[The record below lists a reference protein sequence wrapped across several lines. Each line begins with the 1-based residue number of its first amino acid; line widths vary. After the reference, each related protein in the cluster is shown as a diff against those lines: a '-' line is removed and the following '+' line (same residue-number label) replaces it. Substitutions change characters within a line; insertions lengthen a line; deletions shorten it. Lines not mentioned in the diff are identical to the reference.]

1 MNKQTK
7 LAVLLSLSFVAIFC
21 TSFVFF
27 YSRAQQ
33 KKPRP
38 AVAPEEVGQVLPH
51 AELIDKANAVLKDE
65 DLRKGKVVL
74 AFVQPDC
81 NACNKE
87 SAFLKTVV
95 GRRDDV
101 SFYGVIPFGDRQT
114 SLESAERKYPFKVY
128 YDEGY
133 QLGGSLQIT
142 SVPVKLF
149 VEDGVIK
156 KVWEGASVDPAAQQ
170 EFVQWLTDLR

>member
-7 LAVLLSLSFVAIFC
+7 LAVCASLAFVAIFC

-27 YSRAQQ
+27 YSRSQQ
-33 KKPRP
+33 KQARP
-38 AVAPEEVGQVLPH
+38 MVSPEEMGQALPP
-51 AELIDKANAVLKDE
+51 AELVDKANARLKDE
-65 DLRKGKVVL
+65 DLRKGKVL
-74 AFVQPDC
+74 LTFVQPDC

-101 SFYGVIPFGDRQT
+101 SFYGVIPFGDKQA

-156 KVWEGASVDPAAQQ
+156 KVWEGASVDPDTQQ
-170 EFVQWLTDLR
+170 EFVRWLTDLR